1 VPTEPK
7 TDPALGE
14 VLRRLRESR
23 QLSVRTLAARAGFSP
38 SFISQVET
46 GQTSPSL
53 ASLERIATC
62 LGVGLR
68 ELFAETEGA
77 GAVVVRS
84 ADRPAVT
91 SEWSRARME
100 SLTTPGEDPRLEAI
114 MVEVRSG
121 GASAKR
127 PHPAPALRFA
137 MVWEGAVVLSLGDEE
152 HRLRRGDAVTIP
164 AGALHRWENREN
176 RDARIVVVTFR
187 A

>member
-1 VPTEPK
+1 MATEPK
-7 TDPALGE
+7 ADLALGN

-38 SFISQVET
+38 SFISQVEN

-53 ASLERIATC
+53 ASLERIATS

-68 ELFAETEGA
+68 DLFAETEGA
-77 GAVVVRS
+77 GAGVVGSVG
-84 ADRPAVT
+84 RPAMT
-91 SEWSRARME
+91 GEWSRARVE
-100 SLTTPGEDPRLEAI
+100 SLTTPGEGPRLEAI
-114 MVEVRSG
+114 MVQVRSG

-127 PHPAPALRFA
+127 PHPAPAPRFA
-137 MVWEGAVVLSLGDEE
+137 MVWEGEVVLRLGDAE

-164 AGALHRWENREN
+164 AGALHRWKNRED